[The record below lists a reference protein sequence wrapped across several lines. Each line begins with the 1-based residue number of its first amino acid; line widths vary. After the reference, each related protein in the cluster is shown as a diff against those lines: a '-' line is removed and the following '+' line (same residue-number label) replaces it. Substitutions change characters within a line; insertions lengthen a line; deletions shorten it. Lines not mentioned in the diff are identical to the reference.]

1 MKACKNCHLIFD
13 EGEQCEKCHGQLST
27 EWQGYVVV
35 VKHEESEIAKRLNV
49 TANGRYA
56 LKVR

>member
-13 EGEQCEKCHGQLST
+13 EGEQCEKCHGQLSK

-35 VKHEESEIAKRLNV
+35 VKNEESEIAKRLNIS
-49 TANGRYA
+49 ANGRYA

>member
-13 EGEQCEKCHGQLST
+13 EGEQCEKCHGQLSK

-35 VKHEESEIAKRLNV
+35 VKCEESEIAKKLGV
-49 TANGRYA
+49 QANGRYA